1 MNRNI
6 PKKRRGLNKAEI
18 IVVVEVEEESNG
30 KEEEEERL
38 GESCACM

>member
-18 IVVVEVEEESNG
+18 IVVVEVEEELNG
-30 KEEEEERL
+30 KEEEERL